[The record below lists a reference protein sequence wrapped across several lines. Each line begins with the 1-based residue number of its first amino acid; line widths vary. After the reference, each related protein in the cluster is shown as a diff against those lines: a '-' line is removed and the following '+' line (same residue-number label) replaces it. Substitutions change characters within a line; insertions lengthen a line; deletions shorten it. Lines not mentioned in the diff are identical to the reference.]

1 MPYKAPVRSS
11 SAVRGAVSEMRRERA
26 RHHRGETRQPGD
38 RQPYPRHLMGS
49 ARAARFRTAPAS
61 RRRSAARR
69 TRARRGAARRGP
81 SRAAAAGRVASAAIA
96 AGQRRHV
103 SRRDEQPGLRPPARP
118 AARSRGIPACRWRRS
133 PARRRRL
140 RAAISA
146 VPRHRSR
153 AAPRSRPRPRPRAH
167 PRPGRATP
175 LRSPGSAASA
185 ASARSSSESGL
196 SGSVGPAST
205 SSIASPSCAQQAHR
219 RDRVQHAL
227 AAQHAADQRHPD
239 ARPARFR
246 DRLRQRREMR
256 RIDPGAA
263 DQHQTRPVDPEPGER
278 LAVLRVLHDDAGVA
292 GGMAQS
298 PRQRRA
304 GQPRRPA
311 RGGKPGTEPVDGGD
325 AGRPSARRGNA
336 RRSAAA
342 AEQYRLQRDMM
353 HDIGPL
359 APIQRGDRRHGAAG
373 ADDTVAAPPP
383 AQRLEPKPLGADPV
397 AMRALARG
405 DDDFEPGI
413 ARRPRDRQPVR
424 PEIPILGDQIEQ
436 LRPLARPLR
445 RPLDRRFAAQGPVE
459 RSVGDCKHTRVPNH
473 LPAAPRDRR
482 RGVADGKKAV

>member
-1 MPYKAPVRSS
+1 
-11 SAVRGAVSEMRRERA
+11 
-26 RHHRGETRQPGD
+26 
-38 RQPYPRHLMGS
+38 
-49 ARAARFRTAPAS
+49 
-61 RRRSAARR
+61 
-69 TRARRGAARRGP
+69 
-81 SRAAAAGRVASAAIA
+81 
-96 AGQRRHV
+96 
-103 SRRDEQPGLRPPARP
+103 
-118 AARSRGIPACRWRRS
+118 
-133 PARRRRL
+133 
-140 RAAISA
+140 
-146 VPRHRSR
+146 
-153 AAPRSRPRPRPRAH
+153 
-167 PRPGRATP
+167 
-175 LRSPGSAASA
+175 
-185 ASARSSSESGL
+185 
-196 SGSVGPAST
+196 
-205 SSIASPSCAQQAHR
+205 
-219 RDRVQHAL
+219 
-227 AAQHAADQRHPD
+227 
-239 ARPARFR
+239 
-246 DRLRQRREMR
+246 MR
-256 RIDPGAA
+256 RIDPGTA
-263 DQHQTRPVDPEPGER
+263 DQDQTRPVYPDPGER
-278 LAVLRVLHDDAGVA
+278 LPVLRVLHDDAGVA

-325 AGRPSARRGNA
+325 AGRPFRPARECETQRGG
-336 RRSAAA
+336 

-359 APIQRGDRRHGAAG
+359 APVQRGDRRHGAAG

-413 ARRPRDRQPVR
+413 PRRPRDRQPVR

-445 RPLDRRFAAQGPVE
+445 RPLDRRLAAQGPVE